1 MKTLL
6 TPLLLA
12 VALLAC
18 DARQPPE
25 YQGVLY
31 FGQGS
36 YLMRFS
42 LHDGSLS
49 VAGQLGDTTIREISA
64 LRADNLLIAESAS
77 LSHRR
82 VSRISWINLKTGESA
97 DLYAGI
103 LARYLTDPGVLVYD
117 DGSDLFAVPRQDGT
131 PNEIIFS
138 HPQNQLTRLI
148 EASPGILLFEAGDVN
163 QPVIHSWNAR
173 TGLLRKLEALAAAC
187 SLQGAVWID
196 PLQRLACKRRA
207 GPVAGADFVLAD
219 LDGTVDGKLNL
230 PADKQ
235 FLALSYIGSQ
245 HALVLQETWRGLLG
259 TRDKH
264 AVWMY
269 DIRTGARH
277 RLAANVNLGN
287 SVVYAE

>member
-1 MKTLL
+1 MKT
-6 TPLLLA
+6 PLIPFLIA
-12 VALLAC
+12 VAIVAC

-25 YQGVLY
+25 YRGALY

-42 LHDGSLS
+42 LRDGGLS

-64 LRADNLLIAESAS
+64 LRADHLLIAESAS
-77 LSHRR
+77 LSRRR

-97 DLYAGI
+97 DLYAGV
-103 LARYLTDPGVLVYD
+103 LARYLADPGVLVYD
-117 DGSDLFAVPRQDGT
+117 DGSDLFAVPQQEDT
-131 PNEIIFS
+131 PNEVIFS
-138 HPQNQLTRLI
+138 HPQNQLTRLL
-148 EASPGILLFEAGDVN
+148 EASPGILLFEAGAAD

-173 TGLLRKLEALAAAC
+173 TGQLRKLDALAGAC
-187 SLQGAVWID
+187 RLQGAVWID

-207 GPVAGADFVLAD
+207 GPVAAAAYVLAD
-219 LDGTVDGKLNL
+219 LDGTVDGKLDL

-235 FLALSYIGSQ
+235 FLALAYIGDR
-245 HALVLQETWRGLLG
+245 HALVLQETRRSLLG

-269 DIRTGARH
+269 DIRTGASH
-277 RLAANVNLGN
+277 RLAGNVNLGN